1 MILTN
6 ALFASLGLAFL
17 VFGSMG
23 MKSDFYGSSLFPI
36 NTFKCEFY
44 YIFYFILFFT
54 QTKKG
59 LREKEFNLKMKIRA
73 SNSWS
78 YCLCSIHFWRHWG
91 IY

>member
-17 VFGSMG
+17 AFGSIG

-44 YIFYFILFFT
+44 YIFYFIFFT
-54 QTKKG
+54 QTKKSFE
-59 LREKEFNLKMKIRA
+59 RKRV
-73 SNSWS
+73 
-78 YCLCSIHFWRHWG
+78 
-91 IY
+91 